1 MRDNN
6 GFEIRFRNVYAIAER
21 MPMPMP
27 VNILGESI
35 DACSKIIMPTK
46 HIIAEIMWLITMRL
60 LVQKGS
66 ISAVIIGNVKRD
78 ARPMAIPEYSTALKY
93 VNQ

>member
-35 DACSKIIMPTK
+35 DTCSKIIMPTK
-46 HIIAEIMWLITMRL
+46 HIIAEIMWLITMAFGP
-60 LVQKGS
+60 KGF
-66 ISAVIIGNVKRD
+66 NKCCNNWKCKRGTLG
-78 ARPMAIPEYSTALKY
+78 RWQYQNTQPL
-93 VNQ
+93 